1 VPAKSIVFTP
11 RTCCVDAT
19 AARTVGLAAALMAD
33 TKVRRAGALSCLV
46 NGERRALEKVR
57 EAIAMIERSGEV
69 LWEIMGWIVYL
80 SIWHWR

>member
-1 VPAKSIVFTP
+1 MVFTP

-19 AARTVGLAAALMAD
+19 AARAVGLAEALMAE

-57 EAIAMIERSGEV
+57 EAIAMIERSGVV
-69 LWEIMGWIVYL
+69 LWEMMCWFIFI
-80 SIWHWR
+80 